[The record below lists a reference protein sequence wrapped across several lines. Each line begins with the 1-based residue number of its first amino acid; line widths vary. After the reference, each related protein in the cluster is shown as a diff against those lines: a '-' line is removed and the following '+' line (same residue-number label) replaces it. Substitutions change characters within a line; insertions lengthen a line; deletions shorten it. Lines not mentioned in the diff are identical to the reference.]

1 MSNNEDH
8 FNLDDFTDGP
18 AAGFGAAAPSAL
30 RGTVKIG
37 KVEYAVDLQWET
49 PQDPGKVVK
58 EAREYGAGQSDRPD
72 FFCVR
77 KGVRTQYGLGYA
89 SIGHKTNL
97 PSLAAHICQSKGSSF
112 IALFEVDGG
121 YYLLAVREDVILSD
135 AERFIDNLPEANEQ
149 LVRLTAQYD
158 FPEVI
163 APESLEIEGS
173 REQSLES
180 VLTGRVS
187 VRLKD
192 IKRSSSYIKY
202 ALAAG
207 VAVIVIFGAR
217 YYWDQIEQERIQ
229 LEAEIALQN
238 AKETVGLAPEKVVI
252 PPMPWDGQLIGVRVL
267 EKCIEEIKKFPLDLP
282 GWTVESLDC
291 KPSGENADIAAFVS
305 RDKSLEDGGMPITG
319 AMRMVKHNG
328 LEPALDFGP
337 GTGSAGPF
345 GFTWAVGGIPKI
357 PADIQ
362 TEKKKVITNSLLQI
376 MESRRTEVTFSP
388 ADSNE
393 FWDGVNI
400 EFKTSFSPLSF
411 ADVLGAVPGFML
423 DSLEYRVE
431 DNVYTIKGKAY
442 EQLPLPE
449 NAAVQR

>member
-8 FNLDDFTDGP
+8 FNLDDFTDVP

-77 KGVRTQYGLGYA
+77 KGVKTQYGLGYA

-112 IALFEVDGG
+112 VALFEVDGG
-121 YYLLAVREDVILSD
+121 YYLLAVRDDAILSD
-135 AERFIDNLPEANEQ
+135 AERFIDSLPEANEQ
-149 LVRLTAQYD
+149 LIRLTTQYD

-163 APESLEIEGS
+163 APQSLDIEGS

-192 IKRSSSYIKY
+192 IKRSAGYIK
-202 ALAAG
+202 LGVVAAI
-207 VAVIVIFGAR
+207 AVLVLVGGKV
-217 YYWDQIEQERIQ
+217 YWDDLKQ
-229 LEAEIALQN
+229 AEIDADFAAQFN
-238 AKETVGLAPEKVVI
+238 KATETVGLTEPKIEI
-252 PPMPWDGQLIGVRVL
+252 PAMPWDGQLMGVRVL
-267 EKCIEEIKKFPLDLP
+267 EKCFEEIKKFPLDLP
-282 GWTVESLDC
+282 GWTVEGLDC

-305 RDKSLEDGGMPITG
+305 RDKALEQGGMPITG

-328 LEPALDFGP
+328 LEPQLSAG
-337 GTGSAGPF
+337 GNGSAGPF

-357 PADIQ
+357 PVDIA
-362 TEKKKVITNSLLQI
+362 TERKSVIISSLLQI

-449 NAAVQR
+449 KAAVQR

>member
-18 AAGFGAAAPSAL
+18 AAGFGAAAPSAM

-49 PQDPGKVVK
+49 PQDPGKVAK
-58 EAREYGAGQSDRPD
+58 EARSYGAGQSDRPD
-72 FFCVR
+72 FFCIR
-77 KGVRTQYGLGYA
+77 KGVKTQFGLGYA
-89 SIGHKTNL
+89 ALGHKTNL

-112 IALFEVDGG
+112 VALFEVDGG
-121 YYLLAVREDVILSD
+121 YYLLAVRDDNILSD
-135 AERFIDNLPEANEQ
+135 AERFIDNLPEASEQ
-149 LVRLTAQYD
+149 LSRLTNQYD

-163 APESLEIEGS
+163 APESLDVEGS
-173 REQSLES
+173 RQQSIES
-180 VLTGRVS
+180 VLSGRTS
-187 VRLKD
+187 VRLQE
-192 IKRSSSYIKY
+192 IKRSSSYIKW
-202 ALAAG
+202 AAAG
-207 VAVIVIFGAR
+207 GVAIIVIFGAR
-217 YYWDQIEQERIQ
+217 YYWDQMEQERLAEEARVM
-229 LEAEIALQN
+229 LEQATQ
-238 AKETVGLAPEKVVI
+238 TVGLSEEKVVV
-252 PPMPWDGQLIGVRVL
+252 PPMPWDGQLMGVRVL
-267 EKCIEEIKKFPLDLP
+267 ERCYEEIKKFPLDIP
-282 GWTVESLDC
+282 GWTVDGLDC
-291 KPSGENADIAAFVS
+291 KPSGENADIAAFVT
-305 RDKSLEDGGMPITG
+305 RDKGLEDGGMPITG

-328 LEPALDFGP
+328 LEPLLSAG
-337 GTGSAGPF
+337 GNGSAGPF

-357 PADIQ
+357 PVDIA
-362 TEKKKVITNSLLQI
+362 TEKKSVVISSLLQV

-388 ADSNE
+388 ADTNE

-400 EFKTSFSPLSF
+400 EFTTSLSPLSF

-449 NAAVQR
+449 NAAVPR